1 MGLRFRKSISLIPGV
16 RLNFGKSGMS
26 VSAGVPGFR
35 KTINTKGQVTTTVG
49 VPGTGLYY
57 VDTKKT
63 GNNSSN
69 RNRNSQPQ
77 QQPIAPCVPS
87 KPQSQANYIREP
99 VVNAAAKQV
108 DYNTLK
114 SIHKTADDTI
124 DWTEILVSPTAPD
137 DSYNQQMWSYYY
149 SVAPNVLNGSIDT
162 YLQLIYEVN
171 PLDDLLDYGTNFEFG
186 TDDPDKIEVEYTVNT
201 DVLSQA
207 RRTMNRQDYHD
218 LLEDFVCSLSIR
230 IARDMFA
237 LLPVNYTVVHA
248 VVDNQTV
255 LLVDFD
261 RGALSRIKFGYI
273 DPSDT
278 IKRFKYI
285 DSFSKQQQ

>member
-16 RLNFGKSGMS
+16 RLNFSKSGMS
-26 VSAGVPGFR
+26 VSTGVPGFR
-35 KTINTKGQVTTTVG
+35 KTINSKGQVTTTVG

-77 QQPIAPCVPS
+77 QQLIAPYVPS
-87 KPQSQANYIREP
+87 KPQSQANYTREP

-124 DWTEILVSPTAPD
+124 DWTEILVSPTAPE

-149 SVAPNVLNGSIDT
+149 SVAPDVLNGDIDT

-237 LLPVNYTVVHA
+237 LLPVNHTIVHA
-248 VVDNQTV
+248 VMDNQSV
-255 LLVDFD
+255 LSVDFD
-261 RGALSRIKFGYI
+261 RGTLSRIKFGYI

-278 IKRFKYI
+278 INKFNPNMK
-285 DSFSKQQQ
+285 FTV